1 MNHATPAEIL
11 LILLFVGPVVLA
23 IWRARRGQK
32 IFIRRI
38 PGIDAIDEAVGR
50 AVELGR
56 PMSFTSGL
64 TGVGPLL
71 YACLGVLKYI
81 TRKAARFGTD
91 LFVPSN
97 DPEALALTDATLQ
110 NAYRAENRLENYDS
124 SSVRFLS
131 SEQFAFA
138 SGYMGL
144 IQREQVASA
153 FLFGSYAAE
162 SLILAEAGQRVGA
175 VQIAA
180 TVSPEQIPFFIA
192 SCDYTLI
199 GEELYAAGAFLSE
212 DPVQRGSIRG
222 QDIAKA
228 IILLLIVSG
237 VIFSTILSTQAHKIK
252 QGDEISLAKFFHMS
266 WADVASTWSG
276 N

>member
-1 MNHATPAEIL
+1 MNHATPVEIALMIL
-11 LILLFVGPVVLA
+11 LVGPILICIYNA
-23 IWRARRGQK
+23 SRGQP

-38 PGIDAIDEAVGR
+38 SGIDAIDEAVGR

-71 YACLGVLKYI
+71 FSCLGVLKYI
-81 TRKAARFGTD
+81 GRKAARFNSKI
-91 LFVPSN
+91 LVPSN

-110 NAYRAENRLENYDS
+110 NAYRAENRLSNYDPT
-124 SSVRFLS
+124 SVRFLS
-131 SEQFAFA
+131 SDQFAFA

-144 IQREQVASA
+144 IQRENVASA

-162 SLILAEAGQRVGA
+162 SLILAEAGHQIGA

-212 DPVQRGSIRG
+212 DTVERGSLRG
-222 QDIAKA
+222 QYVSK
-228 IILLLIVSG
+228 LLLFLLMFVG
-237 VIFSTILSTQAHKIK
+237 TTIATISSFRSNEIK
-252 QGDEISLAKFFHMS
+252 QGQSLELSKLFSMK
-266 WADVASTWSG
+266 WGEVLK
-276 N
+276 